1 VQYQRQP
8 VHQEQDYSK
17 VGDMKNKIQMVDDD
31 QVENVG
37 IMSGF
42 MDDLEGL
49 LEELS
54 AEEMEGMEEGDEAD
68 MARTMKRSPDSPEI
82 LMNNLRGDM
91 RSIDARREEL
101 SDLVGF
107 REAEETPE
115 GVLALLQPILGQ
127 QAAPMPPQ
135 GMPAMPP
142 QGMPA
147 MPPQGMPPM
156 PPQGMPPMMPPQGMP
171 AMPPQGMPPQQLA
184 AGGPVGY
191 ADGGAPVSQLMGN
204 IARQGQQEGVGY
216 GSDNGSVIEQAM
228 RNIARQGQQ
237 EGVGYGSNNGS
248 VIEQAMRNI
257 APPMG
262 ERTAMPPQMPISP
275 DDAAIRDLLLQQ
287 GQQVAP
293 PVPGPATGGIGS
305 LAPPVAP
312 VGGINDEGI
321 MRTMQEE
328 QQRRMMEE
336 EQQRRMMEE
345 RMPMPP
351 YDPRM
356 PMPPYDPRTGGVGKP
371 MPPYDPRTG
380 GVGKPIYD
388 LLPVIPPMDDGTT
401 IGYDPRP
408 PMMPPMMP
416 PMDDRMPPMMPV
428 GTPVDQRPMFAPQRM
443 PAFSPPPDSGVGAL
457 FAPANAPRFMA
468 DGGMVQHFQD
478 GSGEAG
484 VTPSGTY
491 SPEIIAETL
500 RRMVGSSVPTLRQGV
515 EENLP
520 LLQELLGSD
529 PRDTQAQM
537 LFDIG
542 QAALGYAGNV
552 GPDGQPLRGSA
563 AARLA
568 GATRELPG
576 RIGARAAGMSKEAQ
590 ALKMAALQTAQGER
604 SAAQALELERSKNQV
619 RPMSDTEKTQYG
631 ITGDAANLPWVM
643 KGGAPTLPGGYP
655 TPPTVADPNAKGL
668 EKYLESLATSMTK
681 KQDEASKSAG
691 LLPEIDNLL
700 LLSKAAGE
708 GRANQVLTD
717 LFPAYNEVGAAY
729 KNVVSRLLPQMRAP
743 GSGAQSDKDIE
754 VLRAGFGGLEDTAA
768 VRELVLQTMRRKS
781 VLDNQKLTVIGRIG
795 LPPEDG
801 GLSILEA
808 NNEIL
813 KLNNQTVM
821 PQELVAALAAI
832 LPEGAMERIYSG
844 SNENTGSIRS
854 PEEIA
859 AALAATAA
867 GNN

>member
-1 VQYQRQP
+1 
-8 VHQEQDYSK
+8 
-17 VGDMKNKIQMVDDD
+17 
-31 QVENVG
+31 
-37 IMSGF
+37 
-42 MDDLEGL
+42 
-49 LEELS
+49 
-54 AEEMEGMEEGDEAD
+54 
-68 MARTMKRSPDSPEI
+68 
-82 LMNNLRGDM
+82 
-91 RSIDARREEL
+91 
-101 SDLVGF
+101 
-107 REAEETPE
+107 
-115 GVLALLQPILGQ
+115 
-127 QAAPMPPQ
+127 
-135 GMPAMPP
+135 
-142 QGMPA
+142 
-147 MPPQGMPPM
+147 
-156 PPQGMPPMMPPQGMP
+156 
-171 AMPPQGMPPQQLA
+171 
-184 AGGPVGY
+184 
-191 ADGGAPVSQLMGN
+191 
-204 IARQGQQEGVGY
+204 
-216 GSDNGSVIEQAM
+216 
-228 RNIARQGQQ
+228 
-237 EGVGYGSNNGS
+237 
-248 VIEQAMRNI
+248 
-257 APPMG
+257 
-262 ERTAMPPQMPISP
+262 
-275 DDAAIRDLLLQQ
+275 
-287 GQQVAP
+287 
-293 PVPGPATGGIGS
+293 
-305 LAPPVAP
+305 
-312 VGGINDEGI
+312 
-321 MRTMQEE
+321 
-328 QQRRMMEE
+328 
-336 EQQRRMMEE
+336 MMEE

-356 PMPPYDPRTGGVGKP
+356 PMPPYDPRTGGKG
-371 MPPYDPRTG
+371 T
-380 GVGKPIYD
+380 PI
-388 LLPVIPPMDDGTT
+388 DD
-401 IGYDPRP
+401 
-408 PMMPPMMP
+408 MPPMMP
-416 PMDDRMPPMMPV
+416 PMNDMPPMMPPVMPPMDDRPRMMPPVMPPMDERMPPVMPV

-457 FAPANAPRFMA
+457 FAPTNAPRFMA

-478 GSGEAG
+478 GSDAAG

-491 SPEIIAETL
+491 SPEIIAEAL
-500 RRMVGSSVPTLRQGV
+500 RRMGGMVQHFENGGSAVSVPTLRQGV

-619 RPMSDTEKTQYG
+619 RPMSDTEKAQYG

-681 KQDEASKSAG
+681 KQEEASKSAS

-781 VLDNQKLTVIGRIG
+781 VLDNDKLSVIGRIG

-821 PQELVAALAAI
+821 PPELVSALAAV

-844 SNENTGSIRS
+844 PNENTGSIRS

-859 AALAATAA
+859 AAAAAAA
-867 GNN
+867 GIE

>member
-1 VQYQRQP
+1 
-8 VHQEQDYSK
+8 
-17 VGDMKNKIQMVDDD
+17 
-31 QVENVG
+31 
-37 IMSGF
+37 MSGF
-42 MDDLEGL
+42 MDEIDEL
-49 LEELS
+49 LEEIS
-54 AEEMEGMEEGDEAD
+54 GEEQEEGDDAD
-68 MARTMKRSPDSPEI
+68 MARMMARTPDSPEI

-101 SDLVGF
+101 ADLVGF

-115 GVLALLQPILGQ
+115 GVLTLLQSVLAQ
-127 QAAPMPPQ
+127 QAAAPPMPAP
-135 GMPAMPP
+135 M
-142 QGMPA
+142 
-147 MPPQGMPPM
+147 PQGMPPEM
-156 PPQGMPPMMPPQGMP
+156 AGMAPPPMPAGPAP
-171 AMPPQGMPPQQLA
+171 AM
-184 AGGPVGY
+184 AGI
-191 ADGGAPVSQLMGN
+191 GGL
-204 IARQGQQEGVGY
+204 
-216 GSDNGSVIEQAM
+216 
-228 RNIARQGQQ
+228 
-237 EGVGYGSNNGS
+237 
-248 VIEQAMRNI
+248 
-257 APPMG
+257 PMD
-262 ERTAMPPQMPISP
+262 Q
-275 DDAAIRDLLLQQ
+275 
-287 GQQVAP
+287 
-293 PVPGPATGGIGS
+293 GPA
-305 LAPPVAP
+305 
-312 VGGINDEGI
+312 
-321 MRTMQEE
+321 
-328 QQRRMMEE
+328 
-336 EQQRRMMEE
+336 
-345 RMPMPP
+345 PMA
-351 YDPRM
+351 M
-356 PMPPYDPRTGGVGKP
+356 
-371 MPPYDPRTG
+371 
-380 GVGKPIYD
+380 
-388 LLPVIPPMDDGTT
+388 
-401 IGYDPRP
+401 
-408 PMMPPMMP
+408 
-416 PMDDRMPPMMPV
+416 
-428 GTPVDQRPMFAPQRM
+428 
-443 PAFSPPPDSGVGAL
+443 
-457 FAPANAPRFMA
+457 AN
-468 DGGMVQHFQD
+468 GGMVQYFKNGNEEPQ
-478 GSGEAG
+478 GSDPGG
-484 VTPSGTY
+484 VTQFDPTPPDTRLSAY
-491 SPEIIAETL
+491 PIEEIQAALARIQAAN
-500 RRMVGSSVPTLRQGV
+500 SSVPTLKQGV

-552 GPDGQPLRGSA
+552 GPDGQRLQGSA

-619 RPMSDTEKTQYG
+619 RPMSDTEKAQYG

-795 LPPEDG
+795 LPPEDD
-801 GLSILEA
+801 GLSILQA

-821 PQELVAALAAI
+821 PPELVAALAAV

-859 AALAATAA
+859 AAAAAAA
-867 GNN
+867 GIK

>member
-1 VQYQRQP
+1 M
-8 VHQEQDYSK
+8 E
-17 VGDMKNKIQMVDDD
+17 NKIQMVDDD

-42 MDDLEGL
+42 MDEIDEL
-49 LEELS
+49 LEEIS
-54 AEEMEGMEEGDEAD
+54 GEEQEEGDDAD
-68 MARTMKRSPDSPEI
+68 MARMMARTPDSPEI

-101 SDLVGF
+101 ADLVGF

-115 GVLALLQPILGQ
+115 GVLALLQPILAQ
-127 QAAPMPPQ
+127 QAAPAMPMP
-135 GMPAMPP
+135 MPAPM
-142 QGMPA
+142 
-147 MPPQGMPPM
+147 PQGMPPEM
-156 PPQGMPPMMPPQGMP
+156 AGMAPPPMPQGMPP
-171 AMPPQGMPPQQLA
+171 AM
-184 AGGPVGY
+184 
-191 ADGGAPVSQLMGN
+191 
-204 IARQGQQEGVGY
+204 
-216 GSDNGSVIEQAM
+216 
-228 RNIARQGQQ
+228 
-237 EGVGYGSNNGS
+237 
-248 VIEQAMRNI
+248 
-257 APPMG
+257 
-262 ERTAMPPQMPISP
+262 
-275 DDAAIRDLLLQQ
+275 
-287 GQQVAP
+287 
-293 PVPGPATGGIGS
+293 GGIGG
-305 LAPPVAP
+305 L
-312 VGGINDEGI
+312 
-321 MRTMQEE
+321 
-328 QQRRMMEE
+328 
-336 EQQRRMMEE
+336 
-345 RMPMPP
+345 
-351 YDPRM
+351 
-356 PMPPYDPRTGGVGKP
+356 
-371 MPPYDPRTG
+371 
-380 GVGKPIYD
+380 
-388 LLPVIPPMDDGTT
+388 PMDQG
-401 IGYDPRP
+401 PA
-408 PMMPPMMP
+408 PM
-416 PMDDRMPPMMPV
+416 
-428 GTPVDQRPMFAPQRM
+428 A
-443 PAFSPPPDSGVGAL
+443 
-457 FAPANAPRFMA
+457 MA
-468 DGGMVQHFQD
+468 KGGMVQYFQD
-478 GSGEAG
+478 GNEYPQGSDPGG
-484 VTPSGTY
+484 VTKFDPNPPDTRLSAY
-491 SPEIIAETL
+491 PIEEIQAALARIQAAN
-500 RRMVGSSVPTLRQGV
+500 SSVPTLRQGV

-529 PRDTQAQM
+529 PKDTQAQM

-552 GPDGQPLRGSA
+552 GPDGQRLQGSA

-576 RIGARAAGMSKEAQ
+576 LIGARAAGMSKEAQ

-619 RPMSDTEKTQYG
+619 RPMSDTEKAQYG

-795 LPPEDG
+795 LPPEDD
-801 GLSILEA
+801 GLSILQA

-821 PQELVAALAAI
+821 PPELVAALAAV

-859 AALAATAA
+859 AAAAAAA
-867 GNN
+867 GIK

>member
-1 VQYQRQP
+1 
-8 VHQEQDYSK
+8 
-17 VGDMKNKIQMVDDD
+17 MKDKLQMVDDD

-42 MDDLEGL
+42 MDEIDEL
-49 LEELS
+49 LEEIS
-54 AEEMEGMEEGDEAD
+54 GEEREEGDDAD
-68 MARTMKRSPDSPEI
+68 MARMMARTPDSPEI

-101 SDLVGF
+101 ADLVGF

-115 GVLALLQPILGQ
+115 GVLALLQPILAQ
-127 QAAPMPPQ
+127 QAAPAMP
-135 GMPAMPP
+135 MPAPM
-142 QGMPA
+142 
-147 MPPQGMPPM
+147 PQGMPPEM
-156 PPQGMPPMMPPQGMP
+156 AGMAPPPMPAGPAP
-171 AMPPQGMPPQQLA
+171 AM
-184 AGGPVGY
+184 
-191 ADGGAPVSQLMGN
+191 
-204 IARQGQQEGVGY
+204 
-216 GSDNGSVIEQAM
+216 
-228 RNIARQGQQ
+228 
-237 EGVGYGSNNGS
+237 
-248 VIEQAMRNI
+248 
-257 APPMG
+257 
-262 ERTAMPPQMPISP
+262 
-275 DDAAIRDLLLQQ
+275 
-287 GQQVAP
+287 
-293 PVPGPATGGIGS
+293 GGIGG
-305 LAPPVAP
+305 L
-312 VGGINDEGI
+312 
-321 MRTMQEE
+321 
-328 QQRRMMEE
+328 
-336 EQQRRMMEE
+336 
-345 RMPMPP
+345 
-351 YDPRM
+351 
-356 PMPPYDPRTGGVGKP
+356 
-371 MPPYDPRTG
+371 
-380 GVGKPIYD
+380 
-388 LLPVIPPMDDGTT
+388 PMDQG
-401 IGYDPRP
+401 PA
-408 PMMPPMMP
+408 PMAM
-416 PMDDRMPPMMPV
+416 
-428 GTPVDQRPMFAPQRM
+428 
-443 PAFSPPPDSGVGAL
+443 
-457 FAPANAPRFMA
+457 AN
-468 DGGMVQHFQD
+468 GGMVQYFRN
-478 GSGEAG
+478 GSEEPKGSDLGG
-484 VTPSGTY
+484 VTQFDSNPPDTRLSAY
-491 SPEIIAETL
+491 PIEEIQAALARIQAANP
-500 RRMVGSSVPTLRQGV
+500 SVPTLKQGV

-619 RPMSDTEKTQYG
+619 RPMSDAEKLQYG

-655 TPPTVADPNAKGL
+655 TPPTVVDPNAKGL

-681 KQDEASKSAG
+681 KQEEASKSVA

-781 VLDNQKLTVIGRIG
+781 VLDNEKLSIIGLIG

-813 KLNNQTVM
+813 KLNNKTVM
-821 PQELVAALAAI
+821 PQELIAALAAV
-832 LPEGAMERIYSG
+832 LPEGAMERIYGG

-854 PEEIA
+854 PEEITG
-859 AALAATAA
+859 ALTAVA
-867 GNN
+867 SEQK

>member
-1 VQYQRQP
+1 
-8 VHQEQDYSK
+8 
-17 VGDMKNKIQMVDDD
+17 MKEKLQMVDDD

-42 MDDLEGL
+42 MDEIDEL
-49 LEELS
+49 LEEIS
-54 AEEMEGMEEGDEAD
+54 GEEQEEGDDAD
-68 MARTMKRSPDSPEI
+68 MARMMARTPDSPEI

-101 SDLVGF
+101 ADLVGF

-115 GVLALLQPILGQ
+115 GVLALLQPILAQ
-127 QAAPMPPQ
+127 QAAPAMP
-135 GMPAMPP
+135 MPAPM
-142 QGMPA
+142 
-147 MPPQGMPPM
+147 PQGMPPEM
-156 PPQGMPPMMPPQGMP
+156 AGMAPPPMPAGPAP
-171 AMPPQGMPPQQLA
+171 AM
-184 AGGPVGY
+184 AGI
-191 ADGGAPVSQLMGN
+191 GGL
-204 IARQGQQEGVGY
+204 
-216 GSDNGSVIEQAM
+216 
-228 RNIARQGQQ
+228 
-237 EGVGYGSNNGS
+237 
-248 VIEQAMRNI
+248 
-257 APPMG
+257 PMD
-262 ERTAMPPQMPISP
+262 Q
-275 DDAAIRDLLLQQ
+275 
-287 GQQVAP
+287 
-293 PVPGPATGGIGS
+293 GPA
-305 LAPPVAP
+305 
-312 VGGINDEGI
+312 
-321 MRTMQEE
+321 
-328 QQRRMMEE
+328 
-336 EQQRRMMEE
+336 
-345 RMPMPP
+345 PMA
-351 YDPRM
+351 M
-356 PMPPYDPRTGGVGKP
+356 
-371 MPPYDPRTG
+371 
-380 GVGKPIYD
+380 
-388 LLPVIPPMDDGTT
+388 
-401 IGYDPRP
+401 
-408 PMMPPMMP
+408 
-416 PMDDRMPPMMPV
+416 
-428 GTPVDQRPMFAPQRM
+428 
-443 PAFSPPPDSGVGAL
+443 
-457 FAPANAPRFMA
+457 AN
-468 DGGMVQHFQD
+468 GGMVQYFKD
-478 GSGEAG
+478 GNGEPQGSDPGG
-484 VTPSGTY
+484 VTKFDPTPPDTRLSAY
-491 SPEIIAETL
+491 PIEEIQAALARIQAAN
-500 RRMVGSSVPTLRQGV
+500 SSVPTLRQGV

-529 PRDTQAQM
+529 PKDTQAQM

-619 RPMSDTEKTQYG
+619 RPMSDTEKAQYG

-681 KQDEASKSAG
+681 KQEEASKSAG

-708 GRANQVLTD
+708 GRANQILTEY
-717 LFPAYNEVGAAY
+717 FPAYNEVGAAY

-781 VLDNQKLTVIGRIG
+781 VLDNDKLSVIGRIG

-813 KLNNQTVM
+813 KLNDQTVM
-821 PQELVAALAAI
+821 PPELVSALAAV

-844 SNENTGSIRS
+844 PNENTGSIRS

-859 AALAATAA
+859 AALEAVAA
-867 GNN
+867 GIE

>member
-1 VQYQRQP
+1 
-8 VHQEQDYSK
+8 
-17 VGDMKNKIQMVDDD
+17 
-31 QVENVG
+31 
-37 IMSGF
+37 MS
-42 MDDLEGL
+42 E
-49 LEELS
+49 
-54 AEEMEGMEEGDEAD
+54 
-68 MARTMKRSPDSPEI
+68 
-82 LMNNLRGDM
+82 
-91 RSIDARREEL
+91 
-101 SDLVGF
+101 
-107 REAEETPE
+107 
-115 GVLALLQPILGQ
+115 
-127 QAAPMPPQ
+127 PPQ
-135 GMPAMPP
+135 GTPVYDPNTGALIGMSYANDNLPAGFPTP
-142 QGMPA
+142 
-147 MPPQGMPPM
+147 
-156 PPQGMPPMMPPQGMP
+156 
-171 AMPPQGMPPQQLA
+171 
-184 AGGPVGY
+184 
-191 ADGGAPVSQLMGN
+191 
-204 IARQGQQEGVGY
+204 
-216 GSDNGSVIEQAM
+216 
-228 RNIARQGQQ
+228 
-237 EGVGYGSNNGS
+237 
-248 VIEQAMRNI
+248 
-257 APPMG
+257 PPMG
-262 ERTAMPPQMPISP
+262 ARESMPISP

-293 PVPGPATGGIGS
+293 PVAGPATGGIGS

-321 MRTMQEE
+321 MRRMQEE

-345 RMPMPP
+345 QQSRMMDPRMPMPPMDESMPPYDPRLPMPPYDPRLPMPPYDPRLPMPPYDPRLPMPP

-356 PMPPYDPRTGGVGKP
+356 PMPPMDES
-371 MPPYDPRTG
+371 M
-380 GVGKPIYD
+380 
-388 LLPVIPPMDDGTT
+388 PPMDDGTT
-401 IGYDPRP
+401 IGYDR
-408 PMMPPMMP
+408 
-416 PMDDRMPPMMPV
+416 RPPMMPV
-428 GTPVDQRPMFAPQRM
+428 GTPVDQRPMFMPQGM
-443 PAFSPPPDSGVGAL
+443 QQGMPPPDSGVGAL

-478 GSGEAG
+478 GSDAAG

-668 EKYLESLATSMTK
+668 EKYLESLATSLTK

-801 GLSILEA
+801 GLNILGA

>member
-1 VQYQRQP
+1 
-8 VHQEQDYSK
+8 
-17 VGDMKNKIQMVDDD
+17 MKEKLQMVDDD

-42 MDDLEGL
+42 MDEIDEL
-49 LEELS
+49 LEEIS
-54 AEEMEGMEEGDEAD
+54 GEEQEEGDDAD
-68 MARTMKRSPDSPEI
+68 MARMMARTPNSPEI

-101 SDLVGF
+101 ADLVGF

-115 GVLALLQPILGQ
+115 GVLALLQPILAQ
-127 QAAPMPPQ
+127 QAAPAMP
-135 GMPAMPP
+135 MPAPM
-142 QGMPA
+142 
-147 MPPQGMPPM
+147 PQGMPPEM
-156 PPQGMPPMMPPQGMP
+156 AGMAPPPMPQGMPP
-171 AMPPQGMPPQQLA
+171 AM
-184 AGGPVGY
+184 
-191 ADGGAPVSQLMGN
+191 
-204 IARQGQQEGVGY
+204 
-216 GSDNGSVIEQAM
+216 
-228 RNIARQGQQ
+228 
-237 EGVGYGSNNGS
+237 
-248 VIEQAMRNI
+248 
-257 APPMG
+257 
-262 ERTAMPPQMPISP
+262 
-275 DDAAIRDLLLQQ
+275 
-287 GQQVAP
+287 
-293 PVPGPATGGIGS
+293 GGIGG
-305 LAPPVAP
+305 L
-312 VGGINDEGI
+312 
-321 MRTMQEE
+321 
-328 QQRRMMEE
+328 
-336 EQQRRMMEE
+336 
-345 RMPMPP
+345 
-351 YDPRM
+351 
-356 PMPPYDPRTGGVGKP
+356 
-371 MPPYDPRTG
+371 
-380 GVGKPIYD
+380 
-388 LLPVIPPMDDGTT
+388 PMDQG
-401 IGYDPRP
+401 PA
-408 PMMPPMMP
+408 PMAM
-416 PMDDRMPPMMPV
+416 
-428 GTPVDQRPMFAPQRM
+428 
-443 PAFSPPPDSGVGAL
+443 
-457 FAPANAPRFMA
+457 AN
-468 DGGMVQHFQD
+468 GGMVQYFQD
-478 GSGEAG
+478 GSEKPQGSDPGG
-484 VTPSGTY
+484 VTQFDPNPPDTRLSAY
-491 SPEIIAETL
+491 PIEEIQAALARIQAAN
-500 RRMVGSSVPTLRQGV
+500 SSVPTLRQGV

-529 PRDTQAQM
+529 PKDTQAQM

-619 RPMSDTEKTQYG
+619 RPMSDTEKAQYG

-668 EKYLESLATSMTK
+668 EKYLESLATSLTK

-801 GLSILEA
+801 GLNILEA

>member
-1 VQYQRQP
+1 
-8 VHQEQDYSK
+8 
-17 VGDMKNKIQMVDDD
+17 MKEKLQMVDDD

-42 MDDLEGL
+42 MDEIDEL
-49 LEELS
+49 LEEIS
-54 AEEMEGMEEGDEAD
+54 GEEQEEGDDAD
-68 MARTMKRSPDSPEI
+68 MARMMARTPDSPEI

-101 SDLVGF
+101 ADLVGF

-115 GVLALLQPILGQ
+115 GVLALLQPILAQ
-127 QAAPMPPQ
+127 QAAPAMP
-135 GMPAMPP
+135 MPAPM
-142 QGMPA
+142 
-147 MPPQGMPPM
+147 PQGMPPEM
-156 PPQGMPPMMPPQGMP
+156 AGMAPPPMPAGPAP
-171 AMPPQGMPPQQLA
+171 AM
-184 AGGPVGY
+184 AGI
-191 ADGGAPVSQLMGN
+191 GGL
-204 IARQGQQEGVGY
+204 
-216 GSDNGSVIEQAM
+216 
-228 RNIARQGQQ
+228 
-237 EGVGYGSNNGS
+237 
-248 VIEQAMRNI
+248 
-257 APPMG
+257 PMD
-262 ERTAMPPQMPISP
+262 Q
-275 DDAAIRDLLLQQ
+275 
-287 GQQVAP
+287 
-293 PVPGPATGGIGS
+293 GPA
-305 LAPPVAP
+305 
-312 VGGINDEGI
+312 
-321 MRTMQEE
+321 
-328 QQRRMMEE
+328 
-336 EQQRRMMEE
+336 
-345 RMPMPP
+345 PMA
-351 YDPRM
+351 M
-356 PMPPYDPRTGGVGKP
+356 
-371 MPPYDPRTG
+371 
-380 GVGKPIYD
+380 
-388 LLPVIPPMDDGTT
+388 
-401 IGYDPRP
+401 
-408 PMMPPMMP
+408 
-416 PMDDRMPPMMPV
+416 
-428 GTPVDQRPMFAPQRM
+428 
-443 PAFSPPPDSGVGAL
+443 
-457 FAPANAPRFMA
+457 AN
-468 DGGMVQHFQD
+468 GGMVQYFKD
-478 GSGEAG
+478 GNGEPQGSDPGG
-484 VTPSGTY
+484 VTKFDPTPPDTRLSAY
-491 SPEIIAETL
+491 PIEEIQAALARIQAAN
-500 RRMVGSSVPTLRQGV
+500 SSVPTLRQGV

-529 PRDTQAQM
+529 PKDTQAQM

-619 RPMSDTEKTQYG
+619 RPMSDTEKAQYG

-681 KQDEASKSAG
+681 KQEEASKSAG

-708 GRANQVLTD
+708 GRANQILTEY
-717 LFPAYNEVGAAY
+717 FPAYNEVGAAY

-813 KLNNQTVM
+813 KLNDQTVM
-821 PQELVAALAAI
+821 PPELVSALAAV

-844 SNENTGSIRS
+844 PNENTGSIRS

-859 AALAATAA
+859 AALEAVAA
-867 GNN
+867 GIE

>member
-1 VQYQRQP
+1 
-8 VHQEQDYSK
+8 
-17 VGDMKNKIQMVDDD
+17 M
-31 QVENVG
+31 
-37 IMSGF
+37 
-42 MDDLEGL
+42 
-49 LEELS
+49 
-54 AEEMEGMEEGDEAD
+54 AGM
-68 MARTMKRSPDSPEI
+68 
-82 LMNNLRGDM
+82 
-91 RSIDARREEL
+91 
-101 SDLVGF
+101 
-107 REAEETPE
+107 
-115 GVLALLQPILGQ
+115 
-127 QAAPMPPQ
+127 APPP
-135 GMPAMPP
+135 M
-142 QGMPA
+142 
-147 MPPQGMPPM
+147 PQGMPP
-156 PPQGMPPMMPPQGMP
+156 
-171 AMPPQGMPPQQLA
+171 AM
-184 AGGPVGY
+184 
-191 ADGGAPVSQLMGN
+191 
-204 IARQGQQEGVGY
+204 
-216 GSDNGSVIEQAM
+216 
-228 RNIARQGQQ
+228 
-237 EGVGYGSNNGS
+237 
-248 VIEQAMRNI
+248 
-257 APPMG
+257 
-262 ERTAMPPQMPISP
+262 
-275 DDAAIRDLLLQQ
+275 
-287 GQQVAP
+287 
-293 PVPGPATGGIGS
+293 GGIGG
-305 LAPPVAP
+305 L
-312 VGGINDEGI
+312 
-321 MRTMQEE
+321 
-328 QQRRMMEE
+328 
-336 EQQRRMMEE
+336 
-345 RMPMPP
+345 
-351 YDPRM
+351 
-356 PMPPYDPRTGGVGKP
+356 
-371 MPPYDPRTG
+371 
-380 GVGKPIYD
+380 
-388 LLPVIPPMDDGTT
+388 PMDQG
-401 IGYDPRP
+401 PA
-408 PMMPPMMP
+408 PMAM
-416 PMDDRMPPMMPV
+416 
-428 GTPVDQRPMFAPQRM
+428 
-443 PAFSPPPDSGVGAL
+443 
-457 FAPANAPRFMA
+457 AN
-468 DGGMVQHFQD
+468 GGMVQYFKNGNEEPQ
-478 GSGEAG
+478 GSDPGG
-484 VTPSGTY
+484 VTQFDPTPPDTRLSAY
-491 SPEIIAETL
+491 PIEEIQAALARIQAAN
-500 RRMVGSSVPTLRQGV
+500 SSVPTLKQGV

-604 SAAQALELERSKNQV
+604 SAAQAIELERSKNQV
-619 RPMSDTEKTQYG
+619 RPMSDTEKAQYG

-795 LPPEDG
+795 LPPEDD
-801 GLSILEA
+801 GLSILQA

-821 PQELVAALAAI
+821 PPELVAALAAV

-859 AALAATAA
+859 AAAAAAA
-867 GNN
+867 GIE

>member
-1 VQYQRQP
+1 
-8 VHQEQDYSK
+8 
-17 VGDMKNKIQMVDDD
+17 MKEKLQMVDDD

-42 MDDLEGL
+42 MDEIDELM
-49 LEELS
+49 EEIS
-54 AEEMEGMEEGDEAD
+54 GEEREEGDDAD
-68 MARTMKRSPDSPEI
+68 MARMMARTPDSPEI

-101 SDLVGF
+101 ADLVGF
-107 REAEETPE
+107 REAEDTPE
-115 GVLALLQPILGQ
+115 GVLTLLQPILAQ
-127 QAAPMPPQ
+127 QAAPAMP
-135 GMPAMPP
+135 MPAPM
-142 QGMPA
+142 
-147 MPPQGMPPM
+147 PQGMPPEM
-156 PPQGMPPMMPPQGMP
+156 AGMAPPPMPQGMPP
-171 AMPPQGMPPQQLA
+171 AM
-184 AGGPVGY
+184 
-191 ADGGAPVSQLMGN
+191 
-204 IARQGQQEGVGY
+204 
-216 GSDNGSVIEQAM
+216 
-228 RNIARQGQQ
+228 
-237 EGVGYGSNNGS
+237 
-248 VIEQAMRNI
+248 
-257 APPMG
+257 
-262 ERTAMPPQMPISP
+262 
-275 DDAAIRDLLLQQ
+275 
-287 GQQVAP
+287 
-293 PVPGPATGGIGS
+293 GGIGG
-305 LAPPVAP
+305 L
-312 VGGINDEGI
+312 
-321 MRTMQEE
+321 
-328 QQRRMMEE
+328 
-336 EQQRRMMEE
+336 
-345 RMPMPP
+345 
-351 YDPRM
+351 
-356 PMPPYDPRTGGVGKP
+356 
-371 MPPYDPRTG
+371 
-380 GVGKPIYD
+380 
-388 LLPVIPPMDDGTT
+388 PMDQG
-401 IGYDPRP
+401 PA
-408 PMMPPMMP
+408 PMAM
-416 PMDDRMPPMMPV
+416 
-428 GTPVDQRPMFAPQRM
+428 
-443 PAFSPPPDSGVGAL
+443 
-457 FAPANAPRFMA
+457 AN
-468 DGGMVQHFQD
+468 GGMVQYFQD
-478 GSGEAG
+478 GSEGPQGSDPGG
-484 VTPSGTY
+484 VTQFDPTPPDTRLSAY
-491 SPEIIAETL
+491 PIEEIQAALARIQAAN
-500 RRMVGSSVPTLRQGV
+500 SSVPTLRQGV

-529 PRDTQAQM
+529 PKDTQAQM

-552 GPDGQPLRGSA
+552 GPDGQRLQGSA

-619 RPMSDTEKTQYG
+619 RPMSDTEKAQYG

-801 GLSILEA
+801 GLNILEA

>member
-1 VQYQRQP
+1 
-8 VHQEQDYSK
+8 
-17 VGDMKNKIQMVDDD
+17 MKEKLQMVDDD

-42 MDDLEGL
+42 MDEIDEL
-49 LEELS
+49 LEEIS
-54 AEEMEGMEEGDEAD
+54 GEEQEEGDDAD
-68 MARTMKRSPDSPEI
+68 MARMMARTPDSPEI

-101 SDLVGF
+101 ADLVGF

-115 GVLALLQPILGQ
+115 GVLALLQPILAQ
-127 QAAPMPPQ
+127 QAAPAMP
-135 GMPAMPP
+135 MPA
-142 QGMPA
+142 
-147 MPPQGMPPM
+147 PM
-156 PPQGMPPMMPPQGMP
+156 
-171 AMPPQGMPPQQLA
+171 PQGMPPQM
-184 AGGPVGY
+184 AG
-191 ADGGAPVSQLMGN
+191 M
-204 IARQGQQEGVGY
+204 
-216 GSDNGSVIEQAM
+216 
-228 RNIARQGQQ
+228 
-237 EGVGYGSNNGS
+237 
-248 VIEQAMRNI
+248 
-257 APPMG
+257 APPP
-262 ERTAMPPQMPISP
+262 MP
-275 DDAAIRDLLLQQ
+275 A
-287 GQQVAP
+287 
-293 PVPGPATGGIGS
+293 GPAPAMAGIGG
-305 LAPPVAP
+305 L
-312 VGGINDEGI
+312 
-321 MRTMQEE
+321 
-328 QQRRMMEE
+328 
-336 EQQRRMMEE
+336 
-345 RMPMPP
+345 
-351 YDPRM
+351 
-356 PMPPYDPRTGGVGKP
+356 
-371 MPPYDPRTG
+371 
-380 GVGKPIYD
+380 
-388 LLPVIPPMDDGTT
+388 PMDQG
-401 IGYDPRP
+401 PA
-408 PMMPPMMP
+408 PMAM
-416 PMDDRMPPMMPV
+416 
-428 GTPVDQRPMFAPQRM
+428 
-443 PAFSPPPDSGVGAL
+443 
-457 FAPANAPRFMA
+457 AN
-468 DGGMVQHFQD
+468 GGMVQYFKD
-478 GSGEAG
+478 GNGEPQGSDPGG
-484 VTPSGTY
+484 VTKFDPTPPDTRLSAY
-491 SPEIIAETL
+491 PIEEIQAALARIQAAN
-500 RRMVGSSVPTLRQGV
+500 SSVPTLRQGV

-529 PRDTQAQM
+529 PKDTQAQM

-619 RPMSDTEKTQYG
+619 RPMSDTEKAQYG

-681 KQDEASKSAG
+681 KQEEASKSAG

-708 GRANQVLTD
+708 GRANQILTEY
-717 LFPAYNEVGAAY
+717 FPAYNEVGAAY

-813 KLNNQTVM
+813 KLNDQTVM
-821 PQELVAALAAI
+821 PPELVSALAAV

-844 SNENTGSIRS
+844 PNENTGSIRS

-859 AALAATAA
+859 AALEAVAA
-867 GNN
+867 GIE

>member
-1 VQYQRQP
+1 
-8 VHQEQDYSK
+8 
-17 VGDMKNKIQMVDDD
+17 MKEKLQMVDDD

-42 MDDLEGL
+42 MDEIDEL
-49 LEELS
+49 LEEIS
-54 AEEMEGMEEGDEAD
+54 GEEREEGDDAD
-68 MARTMKRSPDSPEI
+68 MARMMARTPNSPEI

-101 SDLVGF
+101 ADLVGF
-107 REAEETPE
+107 REAEDTPE
-115 GVLALLQPILGQ
+115 GVLTLLQPILAQ
-127 QAAPMPPQ
+127 QAAPAMP
-135 GMPAMPP
+135 MPAPM
-142 QGMPA
+142 
-147 MPPQGMPPM
+147 PQGMPPEM
-156 PPQGMPPMMPPQGMP
+156 AGMAPPPMPQGMPP
-171 AMPPQGMPPQQLA
+171 AM
-184 AGGPVGY
+184 
-191 ADGGAPVSQLMGN
+191 
-204 IARQGQQEGVGY
+204 
-216 GSDNGSVIEQAM
+216 
-228 RNIARQGQQ
+228 
-237 EGVGYGSNNGS
+237 
-248 VIEQAMRNI
+248 
-257 APPMG
+257 
-262 ERTAMPPQMPISP
+262 
-275 DDAAIRDLLLQQ
+275 
-287 GQQVAP
+287 
-293 PVPGPATGGIGS
+293 GGIGG
-305 LAPPVAP
+305 L
-312 VGGINDEGI
+312 
-321 MRTMQEE
+321 
-328 QQRRMMEE
+328 
-336 EQQRRMMEE
+336 
-345 RMPMPP
+345 
-351 YDPRM
+351 
-356 PMPPYDPRTGGVGKP
+356 
-371 MPPYDPRTG
+371 
-380 GVGKPIYD
+380 
-388 LLPVIPPMDDGTT
+388 PMDQG
-401 IGYDPRP
+401 PA
-408 PMMPPMMP
+408 PMAM
-416 PMDDRMPPMMPV
+416 
-428 GTPVDQRPMFAPQRM
+428 
-443 PAFSPPPDSGVGAL
+443 
-457 FAPANAPRFMA
+457 AN
-468 DGGMVQHFQD
+468 GGMVQYFKNGNEEPQ
-478 GSGEAG
+478 GSDPGG
-484 VTPSGTY
+484 VTQFDPTPPDTRLSAY
-491 SPEIIAETL
+491 PIEEIQAALARIQAAN
-500 RRMVGSSVPTLRQGV
+500 SSVPTLKQGV

-604 SAAQALELERSKNQV
+604 SAAQAIELERSKNQV
-619 RPMSDTEKTQYG
+619 RPMSDTEKAQYG

-795 LPPEDG
+795 LPPEDD
-801 GLSILEA
+801 GLSILQA

-821 PQELVAALAAI
+821 PPELVAALAAV

-859 AALAATAA
+859 AAAAAAA
-867 GNN
+867 GIE

>member
-1 VQYQRQP
+1 
-8 VHQEQDYSK
+8 
-17 VGDMKNKIQMVDDD
+17 MKEKLQMVDDD

-42 MDDLEGL
+42 MDEIDEL
-49 LEELS
+49 LEEIS
-54 AEEMEGMEEGDEAD
+54 GEEQEEGDDAD
-68 MARTMKRSPDSPEI
+68 MARMMARTPDSPEI

-101 SDLVGF
+101 ADLVGF

-115 GVLALLQPILGQ
+115 GVLTLLQSVLAQ
-127 QAAPMPPQ
+127 QAAAPPMPAP
-135 GMPAMPP
+135 M
-142 QGMPA
+142 
-147 MPPQGMPPM
+147 PQGMPPEM
-156 PPQGMPPMMPPQGMP
+156 AGMAPPPMPAGPAP
-171 AMPPQGMPPQQLA
+171 AM
-184 AGGPVGY
+184 AGI
-191 ADGGAPVSQLMGN
+191 GGL
-204 IARQGQQEGVGY
+204 
-216 GSDNGSVIEQAM
+216 
-228 RNIARQGQQ
+228 
-237 EGVGYGSNNGS
+237 
-248 VIEQAMRNI
+248 
-257 APPMG
+257 PMD
-262 ERTAMPPQMPISP
+262 Q
-275 DDAAIRDLLLQQ
+275 
-287 GQQVAP
+287 
-293 PVPGPATGGIGS
+293 GPA
-305 LAPPVAP
+305 
-312 VGGINDEGI
+312 
-321 MRTMQEE
+321 
-328 QQRRMMEE
+328 
-336 EQQRRMMEE
+336 
-345 RMPMPP
+345 PMA
-351 YDPRM
+351 M
-356 PMPPYDPRTGGVGKP
+356 
-371 MPPYDPRTG
+371 
-380 GVGKPIYD
+380 
-388 LLPVIPPMDDGTT
+388 
-401 IGYDPRP
+401 
-408 PMMPPMMP
+408 
-416 PMDDRMPPMMPV
+416 
-428 GTPVDQRPMFAPQRM
+428 
-443 PAFSPPPDSGVGAL
+443 
-457 FAPANAPRFMA
+457 AN
-468 DGGMVQHFQD
+468 GGMVQYFKNGNEEPQ
-478 GSGEAG
+478 GSDPGG
-484 VTPSGTY
+484 VTQFDPTPPDTRLSAY
-491 SPEIIAETL
+491 PIEEIQAALARIQAAN
-500 RRMVGSSVPTLRQGV
+500 SSVPTLKQGV

-552 GPDGQPLRGSA
+552 GPDGQRLQGSA

-619 RPMSDTEKTQYG
+619 RPMSDTEKAQYG

-795 LPPEDG
+795 LPPEDD

-821 PQELVAALAAI
+821 PPELVAALAAV

-854 PEEIA
+854 PEEITA
-859 AALAATAA
+859 AAAAAA
-867 GNN
+867 GIK

>member
-1 VQYQRQP
+1 
-8 VHQEQDYSK
+8 
-17 VGDMKNKIQMVDDD
+17 MKEKLQMVDDD

-42 MDDLEGL
+42 MDEIDEL
-49 LEELS
+49 LEEIS
-54 AEEMEGMEEGDEAD
+54 GEEQEEGDDAD
-68 MARTMKRSPDSPEI
+68 MARMMARTPDSPEI

-101 SDLVGF
+101 ADLVGF

-115 GVLALLQPILGQ
+115 GVLTLLQSVLAQ
-127 QAAPMPPQ
+127 QAAAPPMPAP
-135 GMPAMPP
+135 M
-142 QGMPA
+142 
-147 MPPQGMPPM
+147 PQGMPPEM
-156 PPQGMPPMMPPQGMP
+156 AGMAPPPMPAGPAP
-171 AMPPQGMPPQQLA
+171 AM
-184 AGGPVGY
+184 AGI
-191 ADGGAPVSQLMGN
+191 GGL
-204 IARQGQQEGVGY
+204 
-216 GSDNGSVIEQAM
+216 
-228 RNIARQGQQ
+228 
-237 EGVGYGSNNGS
+237 
-248 VIEQAMRNI
+248 
-257 APPMG
+257 PMD
-262 ERTAMPPQMPISP
+262 Q
-275 DDAAIRDLLLQQ
+275 
-287 GQQVAP
+287 
-293 PVPGPATGGIGS
+293 GPA
-305 LAPPVAP
+305 
-312 VGGINDEGI
+312 
-321 MRTMQEE
+321 
-328 QQRRMMEE
+328 
-336 EQQRRMMEE
+336 
-345 RMPMPP
+345 PMA
-351 YDPRM
+351 M
-356 PMPPYDPRTGGVGKP
+356 
-371 MPPYDPRTG
+371 
-380 GVGKPIYD
+380 
-388 LLPVIPPMDDGTT
+388 
-401 IGYDPRP
+401 
-408 PMMPPMMP
+408 
-416 PMDDRMPPMMPV
+416 
-428 GTPVDQRPMFAPQRM
+428 
-443 PAFSPPPDSGVGAL
+443 
-457 FAPANAPRFMA
+457 AN
-468 DGGMVQHFQD
+468 GGMVQYFQD
-478 GSGEAG
+478 GSVGPSGSNPGG
-484 VTPSGTY
+484 VTQFDPTPPDTRLSAY
-491 SPEIIAETL
+491 PIEEIQAALARIQAAN
-500 RRMVGSSVPTLRQGV
+500 SSVPTLRQGV

-529 PRDTQAQM
+529 PKDTQAQM

-552 GPDGQPLRGSA
+552 GPDGQRLQGSA

-619 RPMSDTEKTQYG
+619 RPMSDTEKAQYG

-795 LPPEDG
+795 LPPEDD
-801 GLSILEA
+801 GLSILQA

-821 PQELVAALAAI
+821 PPELVAALAAV

-867 GNN
+867 GIE

>member
-1 VQYQRQP
+1 M
-8 VHQEQDYSK
+8 E
-17 VGDMKNKIQMVDDD
+17 NKIQMVDDD

-42 MDDLEGL
+42 MDEIDEL
-49 LEELS
+49 LEEIS
-54 AEEMEGMEEGDEAD
+54 GEEREEGDDAD
-68 MARTMKRSPDSPEI
+68 MARMMARTPDSPEI

-101 SDLVGF
+101 ADLVGF
-107 REAEETPE
+107 REAEDTPE
-115 GVLALLQPILGQ
+115 GVLTLLQPILAQ
-127 QAAPMPPQ
+127 QAAPAMP
-135 GMPAMPP
+135 MPAPM
-142 QGMPA
+142 
-147 MPPQGMPPM
+147 PQGMPPEM
-156 PPQGMPPMMPPQGMP
+156 AGMAPPPMPQGMPP
-171 AMPPQGMPPQQLA
+171 AM
-184 AGGPVGY
+184 
-191 ADGGAPVSQLMGN
+191 
-204 IARQGQQEGVGY
+204 
-216 GSDNGSVIEQAM
+216 
-228 RNIARQGQQ
+228 
-237 EGVGYGSNNGS
+237 
-248 VIEQAMRNI
+248 
-257 APPMG
+257 
-262 ERTAMPPQMPISP
+262 
-275 DDAAIRDLLLQQ
+275 
-287 GQQVAP
+287 
-293 PVPGPATGGIGS
+293 GGIGG
-305 LAPPVAP
+305 L
-312 VGGINDEGI
+312 
-321 MRTMQEE
+321 
-328 QQRRMMEE
+328 
-336 EQQRRMMEE
+336 
-345 RMPMPP
+345 
-351 YDPRM
+351 
-356 PMPPYDPRTGGVGKP
+356 
-371 MPPYDPRTG
+371 
-380 GVGKPIYD
+380 
-388 LLPVIPPMDDGTT
+388 PMDQG
-401 IGYDPRP
+401 PA
-408 PMMPPMMP
+408 PMAM
-416 PMDDRMPPMMPV
+416 
-428 GTPVDQRPMFAPQRM
+428 
-443 PAFSPPPDSGVGAL
+443 
-457 FAPANAPRFMA
+457 AN
-468 DGGMVQHFQD
+468 GGMVQYFKNGNEEPQ
-478 GSGEAG
+478 GSDPGG
-484 VTPSGTY
+484 VTQFDPTPPDTRLSAY
-491 SPEIIAETL
+491 PIEEIQAALARIQAAN
-500 RRMVGSSVPTLRQGV
+500 SSVPTLRQGV

-619 RPMSDTEKTQYG
+619 RPMSDTEKAQYG

-795 LPPEDG
+795 LPPEDD
-801 GLSILEA
+801 GLSILQA

-821 PQELVAALAAI
+821 PPELVAALAAV

>member
-1 VQYQRQP
+1 
-8 VHQEQDYSK
+8 
-17 VGDMKNKIQMVDDD
+17 MKEKLQMVDDD

-42 MDDLEGL
+42 MDEIDEL
-49 LEELS
+49 LEEIS
-54 AEEMEGMEEGDEAD
+54 GEEQEEGDDAD
-68 MARTMKRSPDSPEI
+68 MARMMARTPDSPEI

-101 SDLVGF
+101 ADLVGF

-115 GVLALLQPILGQ
+115 GVLTLLQPILAQ
-127 QAAPMPPQ
+127 QAAPAMP
-135 GMPAMPP
+135 MPAPM
-142 QGMPA
+142 
-147 MPPQGMPPM
+147 PQGMPPEM
-156 PPQGMPPMMPPQGMP
+156 AGMAPPPMPQGMPP
-171 AMPPQGMPPQQLA
+171 AM
-184 AGGPVGY
+184 
-191 ADGGAPVSQLMGN
+191 
-204 IARQGQQEGVGY
+204 
-216 GSDNGSVIEQAM
+216 
-228 RNIARQGQQ
+228 
-237 EGVGYGSNNGS
+237 
-248 VIEQAMRNI
+248 
-257 APPMG
+257 
-262 ERTAMPPQMPISP
+262 
-275 DDAAIRDLLLQQ
+275 
-287 GQQVAP
+287 
-293 PVPGPATGGIGS
+293 GGIGG
-305 LAPPVAP
+305 L
-312 VGGINDEGI
+312 
-321 MRTMQEE
+321 
-328 QQRRMMEE
+328 
-336 EQQRRMMEE
+336 
-345 RMPMPP
+345 
-351 YDPRM
+351 
-356 PMPPYDPRTGGVGKP
+356 
-371 MPPYDPRTG
+371 
-380 GVGKPIYD
+380 
-388 LLPVIPPMDDGTT
+388 PMDQG
-401 IGYDPRP
+401 PA
-408 PMMPPMMP
+408 PMAM
-416 PMDDRMPPMMPV
+416 
-428 GTPVDQRPMFAPQRM
+428 
-443 PAFSPPPDSGVGAL
+443 
-457 FAPANAPRFMA
+457 AN
-468 DGGMVQHFQD
+468 GGMVQYFQD
-478 GSGEAG
+478 GNEEPQGSDPGG
-484 VTPSGTY
+484 VTQFDPYPPDTRLSAY
-491 SPEIIAETL
+491 PIEEIQAALARIQAAN
-500 RRMVGSSVPTLRQGV
+500 SSVPTLRQGV

-529 PRDTQAQM
+529 PKDTQAQM

-604 SAAQALELERSKNQV
+604 SAAQAIELERSKNQV
-619 RPMSDTEKTQYG
+619 RPMSDTEKAQYG

-795 LPPEDG
+795 LPPEDD
-801 GLSILEA
+801 GLSILQA

-821 PQELVAALAAI
+821 PPELVAALAAV

-859 AALAATAA
+859 AAAAAAA
-867 GNN
+867 GIE

>member
-1 VQYQRQP
+1 
-8 VHQEQDYSK
+8 
-17 VGDMKNKIQMVDDD
+17 MKEKLQMVDDD

-42 MDDLEGL
+42 MDEIDELM
-49 LEELS
+49 EELS
-54 AEEMEGMEEGDEAD
+54 SEEREEGDDAD
-68 MARTMKRSPDSPEI
+68 MARMMARTPDSPEI

-101 SDLVGF
+101 ADLVGF

-115 GVLALLQPILGQ
+115 GVLALLQPILAQ
-127 QAAPMPPQ
+127 QAAPAMP
-135 GMPAMPP
+135 MPAPM
-142 QGMPA
+142 
-147 MPPQGMPPM
+147 PQGMPPEM
-156 PPQGMPPMMPPQGMP
+156 AGMAPPPMPAGPAP
-171 AMPPQGMPPQQLA
+171 AM
-184 AGGPVGY
+184 AGI
-191 ADGGAPVSQLMGN
+191 GGL
-204 IARQGQQEGVGY
+204 
-216 GSDNGSVIEQAM
+216 
-228 RNIARQGQQ
+228 
-237 EGVGYGSNNGS
+237 
-248 VIEQAMRNI
+248 
-257 APPMG
+257 PMD
-262 ERTAMPPQMPISP
+262 Q
-275 DDAAIRDLLLQQ
+275 
-287 GQQVAP
+287 
-293 PVPGPATGGIGS
+293 GPA
-305 LAPPVAP
+305 
-312 VGGINDEGI
+312 
-321 MRTMQEE
+321 
-328 QQRRMMEE
+328 
-336 EQQRRMMEE
+336 
-345 RMPMPP
+345 PMA
-351 YDPRM
+351 M
-356 PMPPYDPRTGGVGKP
+356 
-371 MPPYDPRTG
+371 
-380 GVGKPIYD
+380 
-388 LLPVIPPMDDGTT
+388 
-401 IGYDPRP
+401 
-408 PMMPPMMP
+408 
-416 PMDDRMPPMMPV
+416 
-428 GTPVDQRPMFAPQRM
+428 
-443 PAFSPPPDSGVGAL
+443 
-457 FAPANAPRFMA
+457 AN
-468 DGGMVQHFQD
+468 GGMVQYFKD
-478 GSGEAG
+478 GNGEPQGSDPGG
-484 VTPSGTY
+484 VTKFDPTPPDTRLSAY
-491 SPEIIAETL
+491 PIEEIQAALARIQAAN
-500 RRMVGSSVPTLRQGV
+500 SSVPTLRQGV

-529 PRDTQAQM
+529 PKDTQAQM

-619 RPMSDTEKTQYG
+619 RPMSDTEKAQYG

-681 KQDEASKSAG
+681 KQEEASKSAG

-813 KLNNQTVM
+813 KLNDQTVM
-821 PQELVAALAAI
+821 PPELVSALAAV

-844 SNENTGSIRS
+844 PNENTGSIRS

-859 AALAATAA
+859 AALEAVAA
-867 GNN
+867 GIE